1 MAKYIDLTT
10 DMYDGAPTM
19 PMDPKLSISWHC
31 NLDNLGYNLSRVTT
45 STHQGTHID
54 SSRHF
59 FYDGETI
66 DTIALDRL
74 IVRAIKIDLT
84 HKKNKEAITP
94 DDLKPY
100 MDKIKPGCAI
110 LLHTGWDKQWPEDIF
125 FSDFPY
131 VSVELAEWIRDQKI
145 GLVGMDM
152 PTPNG
157 DAWKVVHETILRDG
171 TLIVE
176 GLANMEQITADEFTF
191 LALPLKLKGR
201 DGSPIRAVA
210 IED

>member
-10 DMYDGAPTM
+10 EMYDGAPTM
-19 PMDPKLSISWHC
+19 PMDPKLSITWHC

-66 DTIALDRL
+66 DSIALDR
-74 IVRAIKIDLT
+74 VIKKAVKVDLT
-84 HKKNKEAITP
+84 RKQPKEPITVE
-94 DDLKPY
+94 DLLPY
-100 MDKIKPGCAI
+100 EQAVNEGKAI
-110 LLHTGWDKQWPEDIF
+110 LLHTGWDKQWPETRF

-131 VSVELAEWIRDQKI
+131 VTLELAQWFADHKTAMI
-145 GLVGMDM
+145 GMDM

-157 DAWKVVHETILRDG
+157 DAWKVVHEVILAAG

-176 GLANMEQITADEFTF
+176 GLCNMEEITKDEFMF
-191 LALPLKLKGR
+191 FALPLKLKGR
-201 DGSPIRAVA
+201 DGSPIRAIA
-210 IED
+210 IEE